1 MDEHEVIEAE
11 VIDETG
17 SIILPDGKKP
27 GEPHVK
33 IMAFSGIAALVFEF
47 LLSLLM
53 ALLAIVIFIP
63 LLLIKQF
70 TRNK

>member
-1 MDEHEVIEAE
+1 MDEREVIEAE

-17 SIILPDGKKP
+17 GIITPGGKKRE
-27 GEPHVK
+27 EPRVK
-33 IMAFSGIAALVFEF
+33 VTVLRGVAALTFGF

-53 ALLAIVIFIP
+53 ALLAVIIFLP
-63 LLLIKQF
+63 LLIIKQF

>member
-1 MDEHEVIEAE
+1 MEEREVIEAE

-17 SIILPDGKKP
+17 AIITPDGQKRE
-27 GEPHVK
+27 EPRVK
-33 IMAFSGIAALVFEF
+33 VTVFSGIAALAFGF

-53 ALLAIVIFIP
+53 ALLAIIIFLP
-63 LLLIKQF
+63 LLIIKQF